1 MGIVALNEAARLL
14 GMSRRTLDRRIAAGA
29 LRVFRDGRI
38 VGVPSDELARYVHEH
53 TISTSSHGARARRG
67 QRTSLPLGARLWD

>member
-1 MGIVALNEAARLL
+1 MAIIPLTEATRLL

-38 VGVPSDELARYVHEH
+38 VGVPSDELARYVHAH
-53 TISTSSHGARARRG
+53 TVQRSAFRVLRLTRWRLPGYSS
-67 QRTSLPLGARLWD
+67 SS

>member
-1 MGIVALNEAARLL
+1 VAIIGLNEAARLL

-29 LRVFRDGRI
+29 LRVFRDERI

-53 TISTSSHGARARRG
+53 TVGRSSLGARTRRT
-67 QRTSLPLGARLWD
+67 RHTPLAPGARLWD

>member
-1 MGIVALNEAARLL
+1 VGIVALNEAARLL

-38 VGVPSDELARYVHEH
+38 VGVPSDELAR
-53 TISTSSHGARARRG
+53 
-67 QRTSLPLGARLWD
+67 